1 MSFIHPCDRA
11 RLLQGIDTSD
21 KTMFKYE
28 SWKRASSGHIH
39 LKGKV
44 NHFINMR
51 RDCCGISP
59 TFLCLRGSSGWDCLK
74 RYSKLIQSTVT
85 AQKCFAST
93 ACLVYTTWITQSSQP
108 PWGTCRPSCW
118 RWQRAAAWIRTVN
131 LWTILCRRHWGFLD
145 FSELIQKQ
153 IRNGELVIFIFQ
165 NVVCFKICHKY
176 EQLGSKKG

>member
-1 MSFIHPCDRA
+1 
-11 RLLQGIDTSD
+11 
-21 KTMFKYE
+21 MFKYE

-39 LKGKV
+39 LKGKF

-118 RWQRAAAWIRTVN
+118 RWHRAAAWIESAN
-131 LWTILCRRHWGFLD
+131 LVQEAALELD
-145 FSELIQKQ
+145 EDCSTRPCSRQTREAASTGNIQPVKTQ
-153 IRNGELVIFIFQ
+153 HPQKSKRQSWNFQ
-165 NVVCFKICHKY
+165 NRFNWLFNETLK
-176 EQLGSKKG
+176 